1 VSAREQLSGA
11 LQRARSGEGRVAAGS
26 TLDVWIRAGIRNAIL
41 IGLIATVVLFTL
53 LTDKFLTVDNW
64 KNILVQLSYT
74 TVVAVPMALLLI
86 SGRVDLS
93 VGSTLALG
101 GVVAGLLMTS
111 GVNTIL
117 ACAAGVAAGAVI
129 GVINGVLVGYLGFS
143 TIIVTLGGLTAIRGF
158 VLSISPGPLLGFD
171 EGFIELGEGELLG
184 IPYLVLIA
192 GAVLLAGAI
201 VLAQTPIGRHIYAI
215 GVNEEAARLSGVR
228 VKRVLIAT
236 FIATGAA
243 AGLAGVMLAARL
255 GSAPSGSLGVGFEL
269 DVLTAVLL
277 GGVAFAGGRGTMR
290 GVVFGLLF
298 IGVIKNGLV
307 LLNVPSAMTLM
318 LTGLVLVLAAGLDV
332 LEVRGEARRPALRG
346 AGSGEEGGPPPGERN
361 E

>member
-1 VSAREQLSGA
+1 VTASTVG
-11 LQRARSGEGRVAAGS
+11 GRVGGS
-26 TLDVWIRAGIRNAIL
+26 VITSRWTLDAWVRFAIRNAIL
-41 IGLIATVVLFTL
+41 IGLIVTIAVFTL
-53 LTDKFLTVDNW
+53 LTDKFLTVDNV

-111 GVNTIL
+111 GVNTIV
-117 ACAAGVAAGAVI
+117 ACFAGIAAGAVI
-129 GVINGVLVGYLGFS
+129 GVINGILVAYLGFS
-143 TIIVTLGGLTAIRGF
+143 TIIVTLGALTAIRGF
-158 VLSISPGPLLGFD
+158 VLSISPGPLLGFGED
-171 EGFIELGEGELLG
+171 FLKLGEGEIVG

-192 GAVLLAGAI
+192 GAVLLAGAV
-201 VLAQTPIGRHIYAI
+201 VLAQTPRGRHIYAI

-228 VKRVLIAT
+228 VKRVLLT
-236 FIATGAA
+236 SFILTGAA
-243 AGLAGVMLAARL
+243 AGLAGVMLSARL

-290 GVVFGLLF
+290 GVAFGLLF
-298 IGVIKNGLV
+298 IGVIRNGLV
-307 LLNVPSAMTLM
+307 LLNVPSTMTLM
-318 LTGLVLVLAAGLDV
+318 LTGLVLVLAAGLDK
-332 LEVRGEARRPALRG
+332 LEVHAEARRPALKG
-346 AGSGEEGGPPPGERN
+346 AGEGEPVPSGERN